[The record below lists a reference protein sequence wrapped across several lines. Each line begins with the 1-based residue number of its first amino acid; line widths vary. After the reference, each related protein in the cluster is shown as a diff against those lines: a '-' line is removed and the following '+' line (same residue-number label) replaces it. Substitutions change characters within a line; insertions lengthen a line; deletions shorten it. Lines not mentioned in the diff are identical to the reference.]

1 MGTYSLGPMP
11 LGVTEGV
18 AAGGTPPTAV
28 TIYPSSGTP
37 AAGINLCDM
46 ESQIATGWGT
56 IFGVAD
62 IVTGLGNA
70 GIGYNGDGLNTYGVP
85 PGNIFTATFVVG
97 LSNIN
102 GSSRTAIEVDTATYL
117 TDWNIGYGG
126 GPYNDILTFGGYA
139 NGGVGA
145 TSWLWGVTIAA
156 QSLSNGSVAYVTG
169 TASTAQDS
177 TYATAGAFGVGQYVG
192 IQPGRSGYV
201 NPGDSL
207 TIDVDVTAT
216 NAGGSTNA
224 AFRLSVDFV

>member
-28 TIYPSSGTP
+28 TIYPSNTSP

-145 TSWLWGVTIAA
+145 TSWLWGVTIVS
-156 QSLSNGSVAYVTG
+156 QSLSNGSSAYVTG

-177 TYATAGAFGVGQYVG
+177 TYATAGVFGVGQYVG